1 VLFLIFCDTG
11 RFGARLSIGV
21 RGSKPWFSNRIEPG
35 SSAGRSGVDG
45 REIERG
51 RLGRGLSRES
61 GLEYEVAYGAGD
73 RSKSSEVACIV
84 DAALGK
90 VAL

>member
-1 VLFLIFCDTG
+1 MFCDTG

-45 REIERG
+45 RERERG
-51 RLGRGLSRES
+51 RLGRGLSRET
-61 GLEYEVAYGAGD
+61 GLEYAVAYGAGD
-73 RSKSSEVACIV
+73 RSRSAKVDCVV
-84 DAALGK
+84 DAALKK